1 MAGLHILIVW
11 IPSLQLHTYLYGR
24 PAKLELLYN
33 KAMQF
38 WIIGYPSATIVSGR
52 KLNRTIMSQP
62 RLIPVTTG
70 RKMADLT
77 TNRAD
82 ISAQRS
88 GNTPQTLTL

>member
-1 MAGLHILIVW
+1 LHILFVW
-11 IPSLQLHTYLYGR
+11 IASLQLHTDHNGR
-24 PAKLELLYN
+24 PAELEVLYN

-38 WIIGYPSATIVSGR
+38 WIIGKPSATIVTGR
-52 KLNRTIMSQP
+52 KIICTIMSQP

-70 RKMADLT
+70 RKMAEIT

-88 GNTPQTLTL
+88 GNTPQNLTL